1 MDFSAEGNAA
11 AGNGEGRGIRGRYK
25 LIVAS
30 NRDEDLGRPTAPIHF
45 WKDAGSNLL
54 AGEYPK
60 ARPRRDLVAGGTWLG
75 VSRSG
80 KFATLTNVFSTWES
94 MLEVVALGGW
104 ANKAAA
110 MAAAT
115 AAAAAATVA
124 AILRARSGREHGSSS
139 SDATSGSSGGGG
151 GGGWCPAAAAAVV
164 PSLGFSTPAGSS
176 SSSSLLGWLY
186 ALCAAAGLVTAAS
199 VPLAVAVARIKARK
213 SRGGLVAD
221 FLKGDEDAETYCAR
235 LSKERR
241 RFAGFNLVLSDP
253 SGAWLLSN
261 RDEAGI
267 TRLPH
272 GFYGISNDTLDK
284 PWAKMLHG
292 KSRVLQVLLRMTA
305 DPTLTEEDL
314 VDLLMDV
321 LADETPLL
329 AGDPC
334 QCVCMPPTVWLL
346 GLKLPW
352 AKSPSRPPM
361 RGTRSSTVVLVDA
374 AGRTRV
380 VERNL
385 GSVVGG
391 AGEEG
396 ERSGRKGTVAATA
409 AAAAAPAEEAEICR
423 MRDADRTS
431 VEFCD
436 V

>member
-1 MDFSAEGNAA
+1 MCILFLYHALGKEAGHDDDAPPLASMDFSAAGKAA
-11 AGNGEGRGIRGRYK
+11 AGIDEGRGIRGRYK

-30 NRDEDLGRPTAPIHF
+30 NRDEDLGRPTAPMHF

-54 AGEYPK
+54 AG
-60 ARPRRDLVAGGTWLG
+60 RDLVAGGTWLG

-80 KFATLTNVFSTWES
+80 KFATLTNVSSTWEN

-104 ANKAAA
+104 ANKAAVI
-110 MAAAT
+110 
-115 AAAAAATVA
+115 AAAATVAAAA
-124 AILRARSGREHGSSS
+124 AILRARSGHEHGSSS

-151 GGGWCPAAAAAVV
+151 GGGGGWGAAAAAAVV
-164 PSLGFSTPAGSS
+164 SSSGLSRPAGSS
-176 SSSSLLGWLY
+176 SSLGWLY
-186 ALCAAAGLVTAAS
+186 ALYAAAGLVTAAS

-221 FLKGDEDAETYCAR
+221 FFKGDEDAETYCAR

-284 PWAKMLHG
+284 PWAKMVYG

-321 LADETPLL
+321 LADETPGESPNGKKKREVESI
-329 AGDPC
+329 A
-334 QCVCMPPTVWLL
+334 CVRARFRDDGGS
-346 GLKLPW
+346 GLE
-352 AKSPSRPPM
+352 
-361 RGTRSSTVVLVDA
+361 VY
-374 AGRTRV
+374 
-380 VERNL
+380 
-385 GSVVGG
+385 
-391 AGEEG
+391 
-396 ERSGRKGTVAATA
+396 
-409 AAAAAPAEEAEICR
+409 
-423 MRDADRTS
+423 DADREQSRAGMMGMKIETRH
-431 VEFCD
+431 VKYQIP
-436 V
+436 

>member
-1 MDFSAEGNAA
+1 MDFSAAGKAA

-30 NRDEDLGRPTAPIHF
+30 NRDEDLDRRTAPIHF

-54 AGEYPK
+54 AG
-60 ARPRRDLVAGGTWLG
+60 RDLVAGGTWLG

-80 KFATLTNVFSTWES
+80 KFATLTNFHSTWES
-94 MLEVVALGGW
+94 TVEVVAFSGW
-104 ANKAAA
+104 ANKAVAVA
-110 MAAAT
+110 AAAT
-115 AAAAAATVA
+115 AAAAAAL
-124 AILRARSGREHGSSS
+124 LRARAAHDHGSSS

-151 GGGWCPAAAAAVV
+151 GGWGSAAAAVV
-164 PSLGFSTPAGSS
+164 SSLALSRPAGSS
-176 SSSSLLGWLY
+176 SSSWSLGLLY

-199 VPLAVAVARIKARK
+199 VSMEVAVARAKGRK

-235 LSKERR
+235 LSKERQR
-241 RFAGFNLVLSDP
+241 YSGFNLVLSDP

-272 GFYGISNDTLDK
+272 GFYGISNATLDK
-284 PWAKMLHG
+284 PWAKMVYG

-305 DPTLTEEDL
+305 DPTLTEEAL

-321 LADETPLL
+321 LADETPTRP
-329 AGDPC
+329 GDPS
-334 QCVCMPPTVWLL
+334 QCVCIPATVWVSKLR
-346 GLKLPW
+346 LPW
-352 AKSPSRPPM
+352 AKPPARPV
-361 RGTRSSTVVLVDA
+361 RYGTRSSTVVLVDA

-385 GSVVGG
+385 GSVVVDG

-396 ERSGRKGTVAATA
+396 KRGGKKGTVAA
-409 AAAAAPAEEAEICR
+409 PVEGVKKRR

-431 VEFCD
+431 FEFCD